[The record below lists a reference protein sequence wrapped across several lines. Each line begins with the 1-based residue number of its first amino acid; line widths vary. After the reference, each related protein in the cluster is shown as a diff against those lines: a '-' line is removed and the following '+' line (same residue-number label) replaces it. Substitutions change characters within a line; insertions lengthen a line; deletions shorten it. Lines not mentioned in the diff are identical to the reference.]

1 MWRQLVIPSGL
12 KCHIVRLKP
21 GDALKGSLLEIVRDL
36 DLRSAFIL
44 SCVGSVESFTL
55 RYASNADGQCK
66 TETREERM
74 EILSLVGT
82 LSGNDRGHLHASLGD
97 SSGHVI
103 GGHVIEMQVYT
114 TAEIVIGELP
124 EAQFARL
131 PDPETNCE
139 ELIVSPRMR

>member
-66 TETREERM
+66 
-74 EILSLVGT
+74 VCH
-82 LSGNDRGHLHASLGD
+82 LSGSQPPTSEFVLSA
-97 SSGHVI
+97 I
-103 GGHVIEMQVYT
+103 
-114 TAEIVIGELP
+114 P
-124 EAQFARL
+124 
-131 PDPETNCE
+131 
-139 ELIVSPRMR
+139 